1 VIEPTCD
8 RHHCIT
14 CGDDGEPMTV
24 VMIDSVRHLA
34 LCAAGDGRR
43 SSVETALVDPVRPG
57 DQVLVHA
64 GTAIAH
70 LGTAA

>member
-1 VIEPTCD
+1 
-8 RHHCIT
+8 
-14 CGDDGEPMTV
+14 MTV

-70 LGTAA
+70 LRTAA